1 MEENMFKTIQKMK
14 VGDERGFTLIELLIV
29 VAIIGIL
36 AAIAIPGYIGMQEK
50 SKKGAIVRSATSAVP
65 ELQSWL
71 QSSKSAN
78 STAVEIDV
86 NFDGKV
92 DSATGDVSNA
102 SLAAN
107 GAGSY
112 YVSGKHTPGAG
123 VQDKSPW
130 NALNS
135 LWAYGSA
142 TTTSGVIYI
151 YDSGSPLSLIYISA
165 FDNAGNKLYEKVI
178 SAD

>member
-1 MEENMFKTIQKMK
+1 MNKEEIMFKTIQKMK

-78 STAVEIDV
+78 TTAVEVDT
-86 NFDGKV
+86 NFDGV
-92 DSATGDVSNA
+92 VGSGDVPNV
-102 SLAAN
+102 SLATN

-112 YVSGKHTPGAG
+112 YVAGKKAPGAG
-123 VQDKSPW
+123 KAETSPW
-130 NALNS
+130 DATKS
-135 LWAYGSA
+135 LWAYGSTA
-142 TTTSGVIYI
+142 VSGQIAI
-151 YDSGSPLSLIYISA
+151 YDSGSFALIFISA
-165 FDNAGNKLYEKVI
+165 FDSTGSLQYSKVV